1 MAYKASLRHENRHL
15 GSHLVLGLWSL
26 IVLFPL
32 WTMVVNSFK
41 FKLDIYKDPFGLP
54 RKWNFDSYASVL
66 RESDFFVYFKNSL
79 FVTVGSI
86 ALVLLFGSLAS
97 YAIVNWKN
105 AKTRFIYLF
114 FIAGMM
120 LPIKIGSIKLLEMI
134 KALGLL
140 NSLLG
145 LYPIYLAMGLP
156 IAVFVLTEFIRDI
169 PYDLTEAA
177 VIDGAS
183 RSRIYAGIIMPMI
196 KPALATVGIYNLVP
210 FWNDLW
216 FPLIF
221 ISDDRSKTLLLGVTR
236 LFGQY
241 ITDWSKILAVLTLS
255 AIPVIL
261 LYLTMSR
268 QFIKGLTAGAVKG

>member
-1 MAYKASLRHENRHL
+1 MARTASLRHENRHL
-15 GSHLVLGLWSL
+15 GSHILLGLWSL

-54 RKWNFDSYASVL
+54 RKWNFESYASVL

-183 RSRIYAGIIMPMI
+183 RSRIYAGIIMPVHNRLVQDPRGPHPVGYPRHPSLSDHE
-196 KPALATVGIYNLVP
+196 PAVHQGP
-210 FWNDLW
+210 D
-216 FPLIF
+216 
-221 ISDDRSKTLLLGVTR
+221 SGSG
-236 LFGQY
+236 
-241 ITDWSKILAVLTLS
+241 
-255 AIPVIL
+255 
-261 LYLTMSR
+261 
-268 QFIKGLTAGAVKG
+268 KGLTGAQSYSFTFFYGIFDSNEIYRL